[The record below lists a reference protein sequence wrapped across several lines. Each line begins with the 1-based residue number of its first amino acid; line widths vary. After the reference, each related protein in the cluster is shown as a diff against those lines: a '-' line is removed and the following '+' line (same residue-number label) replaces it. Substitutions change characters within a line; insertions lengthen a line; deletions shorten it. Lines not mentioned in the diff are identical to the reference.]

1 MSMTVD
7 GTYDNWNG
15 GTYGHAV
22 YLVVPESLFILAAK
36 KRDEIQKQICS
47 DLNELHNFQNEHI
60 AEVFLEM
67 AVAEDRDWRQESGLL
82 ITPAR
87 TVTSDAATRV
97 WGGSGFRLF
106 LSHKSEVKKET
117 AALKDRLALFGVSA
131 FVAHEDIHPTR
142 EWQNEIENALHTMDA
157 FAALL
162 THGFHDSDWTD
173 QEVGFALALGVP
185 VIAVG
190 LGRNRMVSSG
200 SFRRCAPTGI
210 MPRKESSSCS

>member
-1 MSMTVD
+1 MQEIIVNAQTRVAE
-7 GTYDNWNG
+7 GWTYDNWNG

-87 TVTSDAATRV
+87 TVTSDVATRF

-173 QEVGFALALGVP
+173 QEVGFALAR
-185 VIAVG
+185 AY
-190 LGRNRMVSSG
+190 R
-200 SFRRCAPTGI
+200 
-210 MPRKESSSCS
+210 